1 MPNNPSVPKP
11 QHPRAEPGD
20 DSARQPATP
29 DAGAKAEDD
38 AAKDDD
44 DNPLESLGKAV
55 AEPVL
60 GADRTTTG
68 DRVRDKLD
76 RPEGSGRR

>member
-1 MPNNPSVPKP
+1 MPNNPS
-11 QHPRAEPGD
+11 
-20 DSARQPATP
+20 
-29 DAGAKAEDD
+29 
-38 AAKDDD
+38 

-76 RPEGSGRR
+76 RPGGHGTRRD

>member
-1 MPNNPSVPKP
+1 MPDKPSVPKP
-11 QHPRAEPGD
+11 QDPHRRPGD
-20 DSARQPATP
+20 EPRRQPGSPEAG
-29 DAGAKAEDD
+29 DAPPEDE
-38 AAKDDD
+38 

-60 GADRTTTG
+60 GADRTTTA

-76 RPEGSGRR
+76 RPGGTGTGRS

>member
-1 MPNNPSVPKP
+1 MPNNPSHPKP
-11 QHPRAEPGD
+11 QHPRSEPD
-20 DSARQPATP
+20 DTTRQPAPP
-29 DAGAKAEDD
+29 DAGAKAE
-38 AAKDDD
+38 DD

-76 RPEGSGRR
+76 RPGGPGTRRD